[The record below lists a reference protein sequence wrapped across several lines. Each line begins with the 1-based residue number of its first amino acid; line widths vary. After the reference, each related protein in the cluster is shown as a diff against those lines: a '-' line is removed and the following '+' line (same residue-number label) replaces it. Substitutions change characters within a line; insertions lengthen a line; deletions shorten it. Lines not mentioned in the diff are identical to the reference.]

1 MSITNKLV
9 ANIKQ
14 TNVDINRFIDT
25 NNVIC
30 IDTTNNRIGINTK
43 TPRHSIDISGID
55 GKISVDNIEI
65 RKDATF
71 STLSGNIIKCISGN
85 FNYLDVSF
93 INVINISGSLIRGT
107 TISGTHIL
115 GICGNILDLSSRNIA
130 ISNYLTARTISAT
143 DINTTNFTCV
153 NYNASSADFT
163 NLNVTLQTT
172 TNRLIATTIS
182 CNFIR
187 CISANI
193 QTLSADFV
201 RSDNLQSANGFQY
214 FTPSGNTFNLNAG
227 LGLSNE
233 LFIST
238 SITNTLGS
246 ARPNVSASTL
256 TISGQAIIKNCDI
269 SKCFIDECSMN
280 KCTIKETLNVNK
292 INFIGFNREL
302 MIPEFPLSSTTI
314 GNIARKT
321 FQTTLQATTLQ
332 APIHS
337 LIFRNDTKWSNIFP
351 TTHYATNVL
360 KTTNQSSV
368 SLLTY
373 KINSTLSP
381 NYSYIPIE
389 FKTINTQQT
398 KTNLF
403 FIGSPGSKSNSSLDI
418 CYTTLNSGTYEIN
431 ANVTLSYTNFISN
444 DVEPNDYTFGLYN
457 KDILDEN
464 NLINHDK
471 IEISY
476 NYVKNKN
483 IILAFDNSYNFSSVA
498 LHYIGPLYQPIP
510 LTLTSN
516 NTYRRG
522 ICFLINSQ
530 DISNLKVESFT
541 STIKLLNFEE

>member
-14 TNVDINRFIDT
+14 TDVDVNRFIDT

-43 TPRHSIDISGID
+43 APRHSIDISGIT

-65 RKDATF
+65 RKDAIF

-130 ISNYLTARTISAT
+130 ISNYLTARTINAT
-143 DINTTNFTCV
+143 NIITNNFTSDS
-153 NYNASSADFT
+153 YNAERADFS
-163 NLNVTLQTT
+163 NLYVTLQTA
-172 TNRLIATTIS
+172 TNSLIATTIS

-233 LFIST
+233 SFISNV
-238 SITNTLGS
+238 ITNRLNS
-246 ARPNVSASTL
+246 AQPVVSASTL
-256 TISGQAIIKNCDI
+256 NISGQAIIKNCDI

-292 INFIGFNREL
+292 INFIGSNREL
-302 MIPEFPLSSTTI
+302 IIPESIYSSITI
-314 GNIARKT
+314 GNIARKA
-321 FQTTLQATTLQ
+321 FQTTPQT
-332 APIHS
+332 PIYS
-337 LIFRNDTKWSNIFP
+337 LRFRNDTTWSNIFP

-403 FIGSPGSKSNSSLDI
+403 FIGSSSSKSNSSLDI
-418 CYTTLNSGTYEIN
+418 CYTTLNSGIYEIN
-431 ANVTLSYTNFISN
+431 ANVTLSYTNVISG

-457 KDILDEN
+457 KDILNDNIGN
-464 NLINHDK
+464 NHSN

-498 LHYIGPLYQPIP
+498 LHYIGPLYPPIS
-510 LTLTSN
+510 LTSSN
-516 NTYRRG
+516 PTYRKG

-530 DISNLKVESFT
+530 DISNLKVENFT